1 MKVTTIPGQF
11 TTVQMSLTDATV
23 SAFTELRLRF
33 VAEHMIPSDGIIE
46 LQMPK
51 WNQ

>member
-11 TTVQMSLTDATV
+11 TKVQMSLTDATV

-33 VAEHMIPSDGIIE
+33 VTEHMIPSDGIIE